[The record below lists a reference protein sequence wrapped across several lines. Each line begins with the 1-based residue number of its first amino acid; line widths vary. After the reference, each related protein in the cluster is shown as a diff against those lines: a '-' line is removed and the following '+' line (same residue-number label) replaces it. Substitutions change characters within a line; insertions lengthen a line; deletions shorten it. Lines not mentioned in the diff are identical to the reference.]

1 MKRTT
6 WFVILVSLLPALAL
20 AGHVTPPPKP
30 LHKVGQHWTAYNPP
44 SQFPDGAK
52 VHIIKKGDTLW
63 DLARQ
68 YLGNPYLWPQIWER
82 NSYVRDSHWIYPG
95 DPIVV
100 DIAVT
105 KAPAPQPTPPTPT
118 PAPVAKPKPGEAKV
132 AAAPAGE
139 AIPLG
144 NSSDVYCFAILD
156 EKGTGYPFEVMSSEQ
171 GPYQDSFTV
180 GDIVYINEGK
190 AEGVKPGDRFFVLES
205 KGELHHP
212 ISGASMGVL
221 YKQVAQVKVLCAQQ
235 HTSITE
241 ITSAC
246 DPVVVGDVLK
256 PYSPIPV
263 PLALKTAPK
272 GRCDAPNG
280 KPTGVIVHMKDGTLI
295 GGDSTLMMLDL
306 GSADGVYPGMFV
318 TIYHANPA
326 VGMPRIVLGE
336 GGILTTGQH
345 YSTAKILSAKGPI
358 HVGDRVE
365 VK

>member
-6 WFVILVSLLPALAL
+6 WFVIVVSLLPALVS
-20 AGHVTPPPKP
+20 AGRIAPPPKP
-30 LHKVGQHWTAYNPP
+30 LHKVGQHWTPYNPP
-44 SQFPDGAK
+44 SQFPEGAK
-52 VHIIKKGDTLW
+52 VHTIKRGDTLW
-63 DLARQ
+63 DLAQQ

-82 NSYVRDSHWIYPG
+82 NPYIRDSHWIYPG

-105 KAPAPQPTPPTPT
+105 KAPAPQPTPAPTPVAAPK
-118 PAPVAKPKPGEAKV
+118 PAPSSAEV
-132 AAAPAGE
+132 AAPPAGE

-144 NSSDVYCFAILD
+144 NTSDVYCFAILD
-156 EKGTGYPFEVMSSEQ
+156 EAGKGFPFKIMSGEQ
-171 GPYQDSFTV
+171 GPYQDSFTE
-180 GDIVYINEGK
+180 GNIVYINGGKTEGI
-190 AEGVKPGDRFFVLES
+190 KPGDQFFVLSS
-205 KGELHHP
+205 KGEFHHP
-212 ISGASMGVL
+212 VSGASMGVL
-221 YKQVAQVKVLCAQQ
+221 YKQVAQVKVLCAQE
-235 HTSITE
+235 HTSIAE

-263 PLALKTAPK
+263 PLALKTPPK

-280 KPTGVIVHMKDGTLI
+280 KPTGMIVRFKDGTLT
-295 GGDSTLMMLDL
+295 GGDSSLMMLDL

-318 TIYHANPA
+318 TIYRHNPA
-326 VGMPRIVLGE
+326 AGMPRLVLGE

-345 YSTAKILSAKGPI
+345 YSTAKILSSKGPI
-358 HVGDRVE
+358 HVGDHVE